1 LNTELFIVLGGYFRT
16 HNGEGAI
23 TKKKVEGSGMI
34 KTLGQRRKAQRRSK
48 EDLKSD
54 GTPINEENLR

>member
-34 KTLGQRRKAQRRSK
+34 KTFGTKAKGPKKIQRRS
-48 EDLKSD
+48 EERWNSD
-54 GTPINEENLR
+54 K